1 MVLMA
6 FDTKQCE
13 GKVPCLTLHNATLS
27 EHMPVI
33 VPDSDAKSNAWFVW
47 RKVYRWARR
56 VSEQIIVWKRWGIL
70 SCRQSWEDR
79 SVKKETVPLLT
90 FSLPTAE
97 PKPLHQVWV
106 WVCISW
112 WSQTYTETQSLWHL
126 SPSYCRGKQG
136 KTEDEIG
143 QEKDWK
149 HERKTGRPQA
159 GGWVLILKKV
169 RENTLLLYY
178 RLTLTLPNLVPS
190 AQPPWLHLTCQSL
203 LQLYK

>member
-1 MVLMA
+1 MRPYLNIRLSLY
-6 FDTKQCE
+6 
-13 GKVPCLTLHNATLS
+13 LT
-27 EHMPVI
+27 
-33 VPDSDAKSNAWFVW
+33 SDAKSKAWFVW

-126 SPSYCRGKQG
+126 SLSYCRGKQG
-136 KTEDEIG
+136 KTEDEIRL
-143 QEKDWK
+143 ET
-149 HERKTGRPQA
+149 RKKNRQA
-159 GGWVLILKKV
+159 SSGSKGTHSQKGAWEHPSFIL
-169 RENTLLLYY
+169 
-178 RLTLTLPNLVPS
+178 
-190 AQPPWLHLTCQSL
+190 
-203 LQLYK
+203 